1 MTLDFFKD
9 SLFDL
14 LNESDQI
21 DAAEIEADDAAGT
34 FLVTAADGSRFF
46 VLCRAANSTDSGQEA

>member
-14 LNESDQI
+14 LNESEEI
-21 DAAEIEADDAAGT
+21 DAVEIEADDAAGT
-34 FLVTAADGSRFF
+34 FRITTADGSRFF
-46 VLCRAANSTDSGQEA
+46 VLCRMDGEADSETA